1 MAVKEIDATGLKCPQ
16 PILKV
21 TIAMPEMHA
30 GDMLE
35 VKADCDSFDEDI
47 RKWCERMNKTLLA
60 VARDG
65 DLVTAQIQF

>member
-1 MAVKEIDATGLKCPQ
+1 MAVKVVDATGLKCPQ

-30 GDMLE
+30 GDVLE
-35 VKADCDSFDEDI
+35 AKADCDSFEEDI

-60 VARDG
+60 ITRDG
-65 DLVTAQIQF
+65 DRVTAQIQF